1 MNLQSKSYLIHVFG
15 VATYPLSSLCC
26 SCTVQRNGFVKASR
40 NFNQSDLD
48 EDISRYATHTHMTHR
63 NLSQR
68 TVSQATPFVEREWS
82 SLTSQIHFRK
92 RGKGLVN
99 CVTNRVPP
107 HCTVRSNHIA
117 VFCHMTHHITVE

>member
-48 EDISRYATHTHMTHR
+48 ENISRYATHTHTR
-63 NLSQR
+63 
-68 TVSQATPFVEREWS
+68 
-82 SLTSQIHFRK
+82 LTEIYRSVQSHK
-92 RGKGLVN
+92 
-99 CVTNRVPP
+99 P
-107 HCTVRSNHIA
+107 HLL
-117 VFCHMTHHITVE
+117 